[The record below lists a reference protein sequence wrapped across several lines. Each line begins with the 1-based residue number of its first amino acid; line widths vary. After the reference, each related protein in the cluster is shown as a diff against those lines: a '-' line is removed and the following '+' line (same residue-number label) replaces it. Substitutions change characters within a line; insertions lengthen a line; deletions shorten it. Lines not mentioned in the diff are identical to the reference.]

1 VRNFVLIVACCLL
14 AIPAGATV
22 GLIVAALLTF
32 GKIGQLP
39 ILTVPAGIVAAL
51 IYALWRPTEP
61 AQRLKVLTIGSG
73 IGVVIAILIK

>member
-1 VRNFVLIVACCLL
+1 M
-14 AIPAGATV
+14 
-22 GLIVAALLTF
+22 IVAALLTF

-39 ILTVPAGIVAAL
+39 LLTVPAGILAAL
-51 IYALWRPTEP
+51 IYALWRPIEP

>member
-14 AIPAGATV
+14 AIPAGSTV

-51 IYALWRPTEP
+51 VYALWRPIEP
-61 AQRLKVLTIGSG
+61 ARRLKVLAIVVG
-73 IGVVIAILIK
+73 IGVVIAVLIK